1 MTSLPRRVTDI
12 APKMTIT
19 IPHPPCRILLLI
31 SAKDDPFIGFTAT
44 PNDVSE
50 SVTILDTEHG
60 GHIGYLRYRSD
71 NGHSKS
77 KSSVTDDKESKTS
90 KFDINWIPETV
101 SAYFNWIGV
110 ASISEPSQDVVSDN
124 K

>member
-1 MTSLPRRVTDI
+1 MMSL
-12 APKMTIT
+12 K
-19 IPHPPCRILLLI
+19 
-31 SAKDDPFIGFTAT
+31 
-44 PNDVSE
+44 
-50 SVTILDTEHG
+50 SVTILDTDHG

-71 NGHSKS
+71 NGQAKN
-77 KSSVTDDKESKTS
+77 KSSVINNKESKTS

-110 ASISEPSQDVVSDN
+110 ASTGEPSQAMVSDD